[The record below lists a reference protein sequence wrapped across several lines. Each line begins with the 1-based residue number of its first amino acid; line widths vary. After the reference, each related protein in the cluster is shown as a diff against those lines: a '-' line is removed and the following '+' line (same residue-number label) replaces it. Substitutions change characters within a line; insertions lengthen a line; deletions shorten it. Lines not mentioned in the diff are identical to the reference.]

1 MKDIEKELY
10 RFSKE
15 IEYDDDFAVLFYK
28 GEKIAKGKVEDFKDC
43 WCEAASDFDTV
54 EELLGDIR
62 IDIELDPQDAVELW
76 RSEEHTSELPSLLN
90 PDLVCRFC
98 LRSEERR
105 VGKECRSRW
114 SPYH

>member
-62 IDIELDPQDAVELW
+62 IEIELDPQDAVEPW
-76 RSEEHTSELPSLLN
+76 ENIWNELDWNKSSKSYKYENWELIIL
-90 PDLVCRFC
+90 DI
-98 LRSEERR
+98 
-105 VGKECRSRW
+105 
-114 SPYH
+114 

>member
-62 IDIELDPQDAVELW
+62 IDIELDPQGAVEPW
-76 RSEEHTSELPSLLN
+76 ENIWNELDWNESSKSYKYENWELIIL
-90 PDLVCRFC
+90 DI
-98 LRSEERR
+98 
-105 VGKECRSRW
+105 
-114 SPYH
+114 

>member
-62 IDIELDPQDAVELW
+62 IDIELDPQDAVEPW
-76 RSEEHTSELPSLLN
+76 ENIWNELDWNESSKSYKYENWELIIL
-90 PDLVCRFC
+90 DI
-98 LRSEERR
+98 
-105 VGKECRSRW
+105 
-114 SPYH
+114 

>member
-10 RFSKE
+10 KFSKE

-54 EELLGDIR
+54 EELLRDIR
-62 IDIELDPQDAVELW
+62 IDIELDPQDAVEPW
-76 RSEEHTSELPSLLN
+76 ENIWNELDWNESSKSYKYENWELIIL
-90 PDLVCRFC
+90 DI
-98 LRSEERR
+98 
-105 VGKECRSRW
+105 
-114 SPYH
+114 